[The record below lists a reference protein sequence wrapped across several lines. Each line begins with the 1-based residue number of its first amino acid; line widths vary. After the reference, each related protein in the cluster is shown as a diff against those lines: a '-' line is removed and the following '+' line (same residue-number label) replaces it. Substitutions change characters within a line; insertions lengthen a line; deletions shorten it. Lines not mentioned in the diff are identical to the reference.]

1 MTWKVKEV
9 MDQRI
14 EFVARAV
21 SKEKTVSEL
30 CQAYG
35 ISRTTGHH
43 WIKRYREVGSFA
55 GLREKSRRPHQ
66 SPRRTPGWVEHRVLQ
81 KRVAHGWGARKL
93 QPLLETEGVKVSE
106 RTINRILKRL
116 GAMRRED
123 CHRPALSRFERE
135 RPNELW
141 QMDFKGE
148 YVLRGGKNCYP
159 LSMIDDHSR
168 FSVGL
173 YGLTG
178 TSYQGVRACV
188 IRTFQKYGVPEA
200 MLMDH
205 GVPWWGA
212 ANRLGLTR
220 LSVDLMEQG
229 IRLYYS
235 GVGHPQTQ
243 GKVERFHRTLSA
255 GIRHRGGPPQQ
266 FAQWGPLL
274 KAFREE
280 YNQVRPHEALQ
291 MQVPGHLAYFIGE
304 TVDLM
309 DLSDFF
315 KHYEGDGRRNRPF
328 HPRMMVKILLYGYAT
343 GVFSSR
349 KLARKMTEDVAFR
362 VLAAG
367 NSPAHRTIAEFRQR
381 HLIEF
386 QALFVQLVRI
396 AAEAGVVKLGA
407 VAVDGSKVKANASK
421 RKAMTYQRMSQAEKE
436 LEQEIAELLEEA
448 ARRDAQ
454 EDALYGPENSGDE
467 LPEELRRREQRLV
480 KIKAAKQRL
489 ERRQEEEDRTQGRH
503 EGDNRKNPRGGR
515 DFKREFGEVEKKKQD
530 NFTDPESRIMKTS
543 TEGFQQSYNTQIAV
557 DEGSQLIVATGMT
570 SSAADNGQLME
581 MVEEVKSVTGIYPER
596 VSSYLS
602 SGSLRSRILCKA
614 SPSNWSP
621 R

>member
-1 MTWKVKEV
+1 MVNHLMKEVKDVPWQVKEV

-14 EFVARAV
+14 EFVVRAV

-43 WIKRYREVGSFA
+43 WIKRYREGGSFA

-66 SPRRTPGWVEHRVLQ
+66 SPGRTPGWVEQRVLQ
-81 KRVAHGWGARKL
+81 KRVTHGWGARKL

-188 IRTFQKYGVPEA
+188 IRTFQEYGVPEA

-205 GVPWWGA
+205 GVPWWGT

-220 LSVDLMEQG
+220 LSVELMEQG

-266 FAQWGPLL
+266 FAQWGSLL

-291 MQVPGHLAYFIGE
+291 MHVPAQRYEPSQRRYQAQPRSWDYEDTVQVRLIGASGSVPWKGKAYF
-304 TVDLM
+304 VSNA
-309 DLSDFF
+309 LSG
-315 KHYEGDGRRNRPF
+315 KW
-328 HPRMMVKILLYGYAT
+328 V
-343 GVFSSR
+343 GVEPVED
-349 KLARKMTEDVAFR
+349 KL
-362 VLAAG
+362 
-367 NSPAHRTIAEFRQR
+367 
-381 HLIEF
+381 
-386 QALFVQLVRI
+386 LVRYQQMYLCEI
-396 AAEAGVVKLGA
+396 DLQTDRITSFLQPVK
-407 VAVDGSKVKANASK
+407 KAN
-421 RKAMTYQRMSQAEKE
+421 
-436 LEQEIAELLEEA
+436 
-448 ARRDAQ
+448 
-454 EDALYGPENSGDE
+454 
-467 LPEELRRREQRLV
+467 
-480 KIKAAKQRL
+480 RL
-489 ERRQEEEDRTQGRH
+489 ETATTG
-503 EGDNRKNPRGGR
+503 GGR
-515 DFKREFGEVEKKKQD
+515 LPKPRKK
-530 NFTDPESRIMKTS
+530 
-543 TEGFQQSYNTQIAV
+543 
-557 DEGSQLIVATGMT
+557 
-570 SSAADNGQLME
+570 SS
-581 MVEEVKSVTGIYPER
+581 
-596 VSSYLS
+596 
-602 SGSLRSRILCKA
+602 
-614 SPSNWSP
+614 
-621 R
+621 